1 MVYCSLLI
9 VMIVLDAKPNNLEVE
24 NIRSN
29 MILSN
34 GNFPLMPSCFY
45 GTNKES
51 LSSAALPTLTTL
63 QLDVYHGQKRPEH
76 VSTK

>member
-1 MVYCSLLI
+1 
-9 VMIVLDAKPNNLEVE
+9 
-24 NIRSN
+24 

-34 GNFPLMPSCFY
+34 GNFPASLMPSCCFY

-76 VSTK
+76 VSTKERFLGPK